1 MLGIFSLSLV
11 ARSVDAAICPVFPLG
26 THFAWHLLN
35 GLVLYLGMRLL
46 AD

>member
-11 ARSVDAAICPVFPLG
+11 LRTVDAAICPAFPLG
-26 THFAWHLLN
+26 THFIWHLLN